1 MTEIGPGLD
10 ISLHQRAL
18 KAFNSVHGQF
28 KFCVLFLFAKIND
41 LKYICHLEVVLNF
54 FFPEDSGFVVAFFG
68 SVLKKNKFQVS
79 AYGLLI
85 VGRSVGVYF
94 SMLELKVLSCFKSQ
108 NSYN

>member
-41 LKYICHLEVVLNF
+41 LKYMSTGGRIEFL
-54 FFPEDSGFVVAFFG
+54 FPRGFRVCYCLF
-68 SVLKKNKFQVS
+68 SV
-79 AYGLLI
+79 
-85 VGRSVGVYF
+85 RP
-94 SMLELKVLSCFKSQ
+94 
-108 NSYN
+108 